1 MNLNHLEYLI
11 TVAENGS
18 INRAAQAL
26 YVSQPYL
33 SGVIKSVEEELG
45 FPVFRRSSTGVEPT
59 ELGVRALEGAR
70 RILLELEQM
79 RALKD
84 QRPQSLRIAS
94 CYSPFFMKCF
104 LEMRAKLGSQP
115 QDSFQEM
122 PLMECLHQLQM
133 RQVDLALMGF
143 LSNAKESYQKRA
155 AEHHCQLHSLLSNV
169 PVQVMMR
176 VGHPLSGQESV
187 LSDQLREFPFVFYG
201 DNESFLLLRRLQ
213 LGDSPNLIT
222 VSDRGSYFD
231 ILQSGDYLSV
241 IALIGRSGPVR
252 SDFCYIPLSNPKLS
266 MDFVYATRNGEQLS
280 EREKQFLRFS
290 LSHSIANVS

>member
-59 ELGVRALEGAR
+59 ELGVQALEGAK

-143 LSNAKESYQKRA
+143 LSNAKKSYQKRA

-187 LSDQLREFPFVFYG
+187 LSDQLREYPFVFYG
-201 DNESFLLLRRLQ
+201 DDRSLSLIQRVGLEN
-213 LGDSPNLIT
+213 SPNLIT
-222 VSDRGSYFD
+222 VSDRGSFFD

-252 SDFCYIPLSNPKLS
+252 SDFCYIPLKNPKLV
-266 MDFVYATRNGEQLS
+266 MDFAYATRNGEQIS

>member
-45 FPVFRRSSTGVEPT
+45 FPVFRRTSTGVEPT
-59 ELGVRALEGAR
+59 ELGVQALEGAK

-201 DNESFLLLRRLQ
+201 DNESFSLLRRLQ

>member
-1 MNLNHLEYLI
+1 M
-11 TVAENGS
+11 
-18 INRAAQAL
+18 
-26 YVSQPYL
+26 
-33 SGVIKSVEEELG
+33 
-45 FPVFRRSSTGVEPT
+45 
-59 ELGVRALEGAR
+59 EGAK

-104 LEMRAKLGSQP
+104 LEMRAKLGAQP

-187 LSDQLREFPFVFYG
+187 LSDQLREYPFVFYG
-201 DNESFLLLRRLQ
+201 DDRSLSLIQRVGLEN
-213 LGDSPNLIT
+213 SPNLIT
-222 VSDRGSYFD
+222 VSDRGSFFD

-252 SDFCYIPLSNPKLS
+252 SDFCYIPLKNPKLV